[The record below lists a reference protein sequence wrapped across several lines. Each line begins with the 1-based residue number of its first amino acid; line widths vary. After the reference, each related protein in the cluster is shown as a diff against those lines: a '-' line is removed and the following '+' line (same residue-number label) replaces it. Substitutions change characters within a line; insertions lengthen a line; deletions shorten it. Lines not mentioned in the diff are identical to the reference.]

1 MKQENPAKLY
11 MIRFH
16 KTYFTLASIN
26 FAVEVLIALFIHDRF
41 IRPYVGDVLVVILI
55 YCFVKSFADL
65 PYGQTALGVLL
76 FAFFIEWLQSI
87 HFVSRIGLGD
97 VKLANILIGNS
108 FAWLDIVAYTVGM
121 IIVLLIEH
129 DRSKKI

>member
-1 MKQENPAKLY
+1 
-11 MIRFH
+11 MIRFN
-16 KTYFTLASIN
+16 KIYFSLTAIL
-26 FAVEVLIALFIHDRF
+26 FAVEVCIALFVHDRF
-41 IRPYVGDVLVVILI
+41 VRPYVGDVLVVILI

-65 PYGQTALGVLL
+65 PYSQTAVGVLL

-108 FAWLDIVAYTVGM
+108 FAWLDILAYAVGI

-129 DRSKKI
+129 DRSKKNLI

>member
-1 MKQENPAKLY
+1 
-11 MIRFH
+11 MIRFN
-16 KTYFTLASIN
+16 KIYFSLTAIL
-26 FAVEVLIALFIHDRF
+26 FAVEVCIALFVHDRF
-41 IRPYVGDVLVVILI
+41 VRPYVGDVLVVILI

-65 PYGQTALGVLL
+65 PYGQTAVGVLL

-108 FAWLDIVAYTVGM
+108 FAWLDILAYAVGI
-121 IIVLLIEH
+121 IIVLLIEQY
-129 DRSKKI
+129 RSKKI

>member
-1 MKQENPAKLY
+1 
-11 MIRFH
+11 MIRFN
-16 KTYFTLASIN
+16 KIYFSLTVIL
-26 FAVEVLIALFIHDRF
+26 FAVEVCIALFVHDRF
-41 IRPYVGDVLVVILI
+41 VRPYVGDVLVVILI

-65 PYGQTALGVLL
+65 PYGQTAVGVLL

-108 FAWLDIVAYTVGM
+108 FAWLDILAYAVGI

>member
-1 MKQENPAKLY
+1 
-11 MIRFH
+11 MIRFN
-16 KTYFTLASIN
+16 KIYFSLTAIL
-26 FAVEVLIALFIHDRF
+26 FAVEVCIALFVHDRF
-41 IRPYVGDVLVVILI
+41 VRPYVGDVLVVILI

-65 PYGQTALGVLL
+65 PYSQTAVGVLL

-108 FAWLDIVAYTVGM
+108 FAWLDILAYAVGI
-121 IIVLLIEH
+121 IIVLLIEQY
-129 DRSKKI
+129 RSKKI